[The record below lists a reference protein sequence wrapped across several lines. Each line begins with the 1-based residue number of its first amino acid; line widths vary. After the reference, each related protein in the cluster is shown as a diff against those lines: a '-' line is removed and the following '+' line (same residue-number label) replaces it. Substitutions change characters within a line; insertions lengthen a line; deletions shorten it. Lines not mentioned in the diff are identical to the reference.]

1 MSTCKDITTKSI
13 KEVLFL
19 SDLDGTLLQTDKT
32 ISQESVR
39 ILKDLLKKG
48 LQFSIVTARTPCTV
62 IELLKQVKLSLP
74 IGCMNGAVLYDLEK
88 QKYIEYQSISYA
100 NSEVINKTFSQFQAD
115 VFIHTLAQNGILHIY
130 HDKLR
135 TKAALDF
142 YHERMNL
149 PLKRYEQAP
158 LPKGQETIYFT
169 GIGEKQKIRLIY
181 DSLLSSPVSSMIQMC
196 FYQDIYDDDVY
207 FLEIYAE
214 KASKKYALERLK
226 ERSNANY
233 VVAFGDHENDLDM
246 LETADLG
253 IAVENAT
260 PNCKMMAN
268 QIIGHHNCSSVAK
281 KILEISQKLSIGTN
295 KP

>member
-1 MSTCKDITTKSI
+1 MSICKDITTKSI

-32 ISQESVR
+32 ISQESIR
-39 ILKDLLKKG
+39 ILEDLLKKG

-62 IELLKQVKLSLP
+62 IDILKQVKLSLP

-88 QKYIEYQSISYA
+88 QRYIEYQSISYA
-100 NSEVINKTFSQFQAD
+100 NSEVISKIFSKFQAD
-115 VFIHTLAQNGILHIY
+115 VFIHTLAQNGILYIY
-130 HDKLR
+130 HDKIR

-149 PLKRYEQAP
+149 PLKHYEQAP

-169 GIGEKQKIRLIY
+169 GIGEKQKIRLVY
-181 DSLLSSPVSSMIQMC
+181 DSLLSSPVSSMLQMC

-260 PNCKMMAN
+260 PNCKMAAN

-281 KILEISQKLSIGTN
+281 EILKISQQLSIKTN
-295 KP
+295 EP